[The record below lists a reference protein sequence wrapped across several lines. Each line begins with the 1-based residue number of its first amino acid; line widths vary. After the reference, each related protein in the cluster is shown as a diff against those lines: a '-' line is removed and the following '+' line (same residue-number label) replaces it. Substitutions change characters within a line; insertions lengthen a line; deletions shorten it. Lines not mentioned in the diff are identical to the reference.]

1 MKKNINIILK
11 KGKMKI
17 IFSIENI
24 ISSKYKNSIIYFHIE
39 IVNHVKTH
47 SNIFQV
53 ALTRKYLR
61 SYQSK

>member
-1 MKKNINIILK
+1 
-11 KGKMKI
+11 MKI

-53 ALTRKYLR
+53 VIN
-61 SYQSK
+61 S